1 MTNAGCVLVVYGVN
15 TLAIEIAATQTK
27 PTAVG

>member
-1 MTNAGCVLVVYGVN
+1 MDDYSELVVCGVN
-15 TLAIEIAATQTK
+15 TLATKVAATQTK